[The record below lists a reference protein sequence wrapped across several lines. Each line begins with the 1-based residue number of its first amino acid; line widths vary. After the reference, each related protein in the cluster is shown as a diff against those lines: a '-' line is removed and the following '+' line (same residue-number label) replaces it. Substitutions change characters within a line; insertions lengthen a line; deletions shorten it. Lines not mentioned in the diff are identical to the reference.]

1 MARPKDADAEQ
12 MRLRILDAAEQ
23 EFAEH
28 GFHGTR
34 MVAIAKRAG
43 VTHGLLHY
51 YFDSKDGLYEQV
63 VGRLFNRHLALF
75 EQLGA
80 GESTLT
86 VREAVLRSF
95 DLFWEHPNQVRI
107 MLWEMA
113 SGSDRVERSMTAF
126 YDEMARALAALGAKP
141 PKSAEAGSDPR
152 DVYVTILGA
161 LVVYFF
167 RDPMI
172 KQLFGAERF
181 TEADR
186 KRRRAHLSALLD
198 RLLPSKSLVDS
209 PKPAL

>member
-1 MARPKDADAEQ
+1 MGRPKDADPEQ
-12 MRLRILDAAEQ
+12 TRATILDASED

-28 GFHGTR
+28 GFNGTR

-51 YFDSKDGLYEQV
+51 YFDSKDRLYEEV
-63 VGRLFNRHLALF
+63 VGRLSQRHLRLF

-80 GESTLT
+80 DGALVSPRD
-86 VREAVLRSF
+86 VVLQSF

-113 SGSDRVERSMTAF
+113 SGDDRVERAMKGF
-126 YDEMARALAALGAKP
+126 YDGMAGALASLPGKAP
-141 PKSAEAGSDPR
+141 AGEPGRDPR
-152 DVYVTILGA
+152 DVYVSILGA

-167 RDPMI
+167 RDPTI
-172 KQLFGAERF
+172 KRLFGEKRF

-186 KRRRAHLSALLD
+186 KRRREHLAALLD
-198 RLLPSKSLVDS
+198 LLL
-209 PKPAL
+209 

>member
-1 MARPKDADAEQ
+1 MGRPKDADPEQ
-12 MRLRILDAAEQ
+12 TRVTILDAAED

-51 YFDSKDGLYEQV
+51 YFDSKDRLYEEV
-63 VGRLFNRHLALF
+63 VGRLFRRHLRLF
-75 EQLGA
+75 EQLASEG
-80 GESTLT
+80 T
-86 VREAVLRSF
+86 VVSAREAVMQSF

-113 SGSDRVERSMTAF
+113 SGDDRVERAMKDF
-126 YDEMARALAALGAKP
+126 YDGMARALARLPAKATSAKP
-141 PKSAEAGSDPR
+141 GRDPR
-152 DVYVTILGA
+152 DVYVSILGA

-167 RDPMI
+167 RDPAI
-172 KQLFGAERF
+172 KRVFGEKRF

-186 KRRRAHLSALLD
+186 KRRRAHMGALLD
-198 RLLPSKSLVDS
+198 LML
-209 PKPAL
+209 

>member
-1 MARPKDADAEQ
+1 MGRPKDADPEQ
-12 MRLRILDAAEQ
+12 TRVTILDAAED

-51 YFDSKDGLYEQV
+51 YFDSKDRLYEEV
-63 VGRLFNRHLALF
+63 VGRLFRRHLRLF
-75 EQLGA
+75 EQLASEG
-80 GESTLT
+80 TL
-86 VREAVLRSF
+86 VSAREAVLQSF

-113 SGSDRVERSMTAF
+113 SGDDRVERAMKGF
-126 YDEMARALAALGAKP
+126 YDGLARALANLPARAPSPKP
-141 PKSAEAGSDPR
+141 GRDPR
-152 DVYVTILGA
+152 DVYVSILGA

-167 RDPMI
+167 RDPAI
-172 KQLFGAERF
+172 KRLFGENRF

-186 KRRRAHLSALLD
+186 NRRRKHLGALLD
-198 RLLPSKSLVDS
+198 LML
-209 PKPAL
+209 

>member
-1 MARPKDADAEQ
+1 MGRPKDANPEQ
-12 MRLRILDAAEQ
+12 TRVTILDAAED

-51 YFDSKDGLYEQV
+51 YFDSKDRLYEEV
-63 VGRLFNRHLALF
+63 VDRLFQRHLRLF
-75 EQLGA
+75 EQLASEGTMVSA
-80 GESTLT
+80 
-86 VREAVLRSF
+86 REAVLQSF

-113 SGSDRVERSMTAF
+113 SGDDRVERAMKGF
-126 YDEMARALAALGAKP
+126 YDGMARALATLPAKAP
-141 PKSAEAGSDPR
+141 STKPGRDPR
-152 DVYVTILGA
+152 DVYVSILGA

-167 RDPMI
+167 RDPAI
-172 KQLFGAERF
+172 KRLFGENRF

-186 KRRRAHLSALLD
+186 KRRREHMGALLD
-198 RLLPSKSLVDS
+198 LML
-209 PKPAL
+209 